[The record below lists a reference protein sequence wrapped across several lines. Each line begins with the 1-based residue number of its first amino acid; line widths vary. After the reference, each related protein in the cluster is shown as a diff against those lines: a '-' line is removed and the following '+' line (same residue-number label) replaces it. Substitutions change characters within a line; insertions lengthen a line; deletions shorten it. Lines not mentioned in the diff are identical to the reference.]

1 VLLQNQ
7 LPVGPEPPEQ
17 VMANRAADKR
27 QRWYAA
33 LYVQV
38 LAGIVAGIAVGWIAP
53 QAGEALRP
61 IGDIFLKMIKMV
73 IGLVIFCTVVNGL
86 GGMSDLKKVGRVG
99 GKSLIYF
106 EVVSTLALLVGAI
119 VANVVR
125 PGAGFNAD
133 PARLDAAAVATYVG
147 HAQQHTA
154 VDFLMGIVPNTV
166 FDAFAKGDTL
176 PIIFISVLFGYAL
189 SRLGERGKPVAVL
202 VEGMGHAVFGI
213 IHILMRFAPLGAFG
227 AMAYTIGRFGMGSLK
242 PLLGLIATFY
252 VTGALFICV
261 VMGAISRWAG
271 FNVFKLMRYLKE
283 ELLVTLGAASS
294 DVALPSLME
303 KLTQLGCS
311 RSVVG
316 LVVPTGYVFNADG
329 TSLYMTM
336 AALFVAQAMNIELT
350 LMQQMAIFGVA
361 MLASKGASGIS
372 GAGFIALVAT
382 LSVVPDVPLAGMAL
396 ILGIDRFMSAGRAI
410 VNIMGNAVAA
420 VVMAG
425 LERELDRKR
434 MLLVLNGDP
443 LEDLPVNSIRAH
455 APCAPAETN
464 REAPI

>member
-1 VLLQNQ
+1 
-7 LPVGPEPPEQ
+7 
-17 VMANRAADKR
+17 MAIPGAQRR

-33 LYVQV
+33 LYLQV
-38 LAGIVAGIAVGWIAP
+38 LAGILAGVIVGWVNP

-61 IGDIFLKMIKMV
+61 VGDVFLKMIKMI

-99 GKSLIYF
+99 GKALIYF
-106 EVVSTLALLVGAI
+106 EVVSTLALLVGAV

-147 HAQQHTA
+147 HAQQHSA
-154 VDFLMGIVPNTV
+154 VDFFMGIVPSTM

-189 SRLGERGKPVAVL
+189 SHLGERGRPVGVVIEA
-202 VEGMGHAVFGI
+202 MGQVVFGI

-252 VTGALFICV
+252 VTGALFVCV

-271 FNVFKLMRYLKE
+271 FNIFKLMRYLKE
-283 ELLVTLGAASS
+283 ELLITLGAASS

-303 KLTQLGCS
+303 KLTHLGCS

-329 TSLYMTM
+329 TSIYMTL
-336 AALFVAQAMNIELT
+336 AALFVAQAMNIELS

-361 MLASKGASGIS
+361 MLASKGASGIT

-382 LSVVPDVPLAGMAL
+382 LSVVPDIPLAGMAL
-396 ILGIDRFMSAGRAI
+396 ILGIDRFMSTGRAV
-410 VNIMGNAVAA
+410 VNIIGNAVAT
-420 VVMAG
+420 VVMASVEG
-425 LERELDRKR
+425 ELDGNR
-434 MLLVLNGDP
+434 MRRILSGAP
-443 LEDLPVNSIRAH
+443 LEDRPVGDAIREQAGDGFH
-455 APCAPAETN
+455 GRLERAPGETGVRPASHGT
-464 REAPI
+464 PI

>member
-1 VLLQNQ
+1 
-7 LPVGPEPPEQ
+7 
-17 VMANRAADKR
+17 MANRTADKR

-154 VDFLMGIVPNTV
+154 VDFLMGIVPNTL
-166 FDAFAKGDTL
+166 FEAFAKGDTL
-176 PIIFISVLFGYAL
+176 PIIFVSVLFGYAL

-202 VEGMGHAVFGI
+202 VEGMGQAVFGV

-252 VTGALFICV
+252 VTGALFVCV
-261 VMGAISRWAG
+261 VMGAICRWAG
-271 FNVFKLMRYLKE
+271 FNIFKLMRYLKE

-303 KLTQLGCS
+303 KLTHLGCS

-361 MLASKGASGIS
+361 MLASKGASGIT

-434 MLLVLNGDP
+434 MQLVLNGAP
-443 LEDLPVNSIRAH
+443 LEDLPVNAIRAH
-455 APCAPAETN
+455 ASCAPAEAN
-464 REAPI
+464 REAPT